1 VKFWARLRGIFGG
14 REQQAAPV
22 ERPVVEAKVTA
33 AMRAAHAVAEHNFV
47 AARDALHAAQQAA
60 DEGSVLDAILISL
73 PDESPSENAA
83 WDDLILLV
91 ADVLVARGDRARAC
105 EHLRRARSNAARVL
119 RADLLCEGIDGAAKP
134 EDLDLALSLL
144 AEVLRADI
152 DTPGARDRWERL
164 RTRLGRGGQIGQ
176 LPIGA
181 TLLVDGPALPFTLV
195 REVARGG
202 AGVVYEA
209 KSAIGVVE
217 RTVALKLAHQR
228 ASAKTFLAHEARIAV
243 RFRGPGIVPILD
255 VDPNEGWLAM
265 GWAASG
271 SLRQHLRA
279 ADGPIAHEP
288 RAWIRVLVSVL
299 AEIHRER
306 WIHGDLK
313 PANVLFD
320 RDGAPWLGDF
330 ALARPFGDPATP
342 GSAGYVS
349 QARMN
354 GAPCHPRDD
363 LFGLGKILEE
373 VAQLAGDE
381 RLRSLAREC
390 LSDTFADATDVLVA
404 LP

>member
-1 VKFWARLRGIFGG
+1 VSFWQRLRGIFGK
-14 REQQAAPV
+14 RPDAKAPEPELPTV
-22 ERPVVEAKVTA
+22 VVETA
-33 AMRAAHAVAEHNFV
+33 AMRAAHAVSEQDFPVAREALR
-47 AARDALHAAQQAA
+47 AARETDEEAA
-60 DEGSVLDAILISL
+60 VLDAILISL
-73 PDESPSENAA
+73 PDEAPRESKG
-83 WDDLILLV
+83 WDDLIMLV

-105 EHLRRARSNAARVL
+105 EHLRRARSSAARVL
-119 RADLLCEGIDGAAKP
+119 RADLLCEGVDGAAKP
-134 EDLDLALSLL
+134 EDLDLALALL
-144 AEVLRADI
+144 AEVLRQDI
-152 DTPGARDRWERL
+152 DTPGARDRWDRL
-164 RTRLGRGGQIGQ
+164 RARLGRAAPIGQ
-176 LPIGA
+176 ASLGA

-209 KSAIGVVE
+209 RSPIGVIE

-228 ASAKTFLAHEARIAV
+228 ASAKTFLAHEARIAA

-271 SLRQHLRA
+271 SLRQHLRPGEGA
-279 ADGPIAHEP
+279 IAERP
-288 RAWIRVLVSVL
+288 RDWLRTLIAVL
-299 AEIHRER
+299 ADIHRDR

-330 ALARPFGDPATP
+330 ALARPYGDPATP

-349 QARMN
+349 PARMG

-373 VAQLAGDE
+373 LADASGDAS
-381 RLRSLAREC
+381 LRTLAREC
-390 LSDTFADATDVLVA
+390 LSDTFADATDVLAA
-404 LP
+404 LR

>member
-1 VKFWARLRGIFGG
+1 MSLWARLRGIFG
-14 REQQAAPV
+14 RESPAPVEETPIAAPV
-22 ERPVVEAKVTA
+22 ETTA
-33 AMRAAHAVAEHNFV
+33 TRAAHAVAEHDFV
-47 AARDALHAAQQAA
+47 AAREALRAAQQTDDEAA
-60 DEGSVLDAILISL
+60 VLDAILISL
-73 PDESPSENAA
+73 PDEAPAHAA
-83 WDDLILLV
+83 WDELILLV
-91 ADVLVARGDRARAC
+91 ADVRVARGARARAC
-105 EHLRRARSNAARVL
+105 EHRRRARSTAARVL
-119 RADLLCEGIDGAAKP
+119 RADLLCDGVDGAAKP

-164 RTRLGRGGQIGQ
+164 RTRLGRGGPIGEAS
-176 LPIGA
+176 IGA

-209 KSAIGVVE
+209 KSTIGVVE

-271 SLRQHLRA
+271 SLRHHLRA
-279 ADGPIAHEP
+279 GDGPIARDP
-288 RAWIRVLVSVL
+288 RRWLRTLIAVL
-299 AEIHRER
+299 AEIHRDG

-349 QARMN
+349 SARIN

-373 VAQLAGDE
+373 VAGTSGDDA
-381 RLRSLAREC
+381 LRTVAREC
-390 LSDTFADATDVLVA
+390 LSDTWGNAADALA
-404 LP
+404 AMP